1 MSSSHNR
8 SGSNS
13 ESAKAEQIIFEFF
26 AKSLHI
32 ILESRTPF
40 MSSRNFSGEQMVCSS
55 SSSSSS
61 SSSVRPR
68 DKWFNLALRE
78 CPAALESFDIGR
90 RSSLEPLVVDVVLV
104 ARPFVTDQMSL
115 SGKRELISNFSGKE
129 YHHSGWNS
137 DQDEMGCESKNEQ
150 IIERW
155 VVQYDNRKIRESATT
170 TTTSSRRSSNSN
182 NKLQV
187 MYKKA
192 TLLLRSLFV
201 MVRLLPAYKIFREL
215 NSCGQIFKFKLV
227 PRVPS
232 IVEPFTRREE
242 AEMHKFAFTPVETLC
257 GRLCLSVLY
266 RSLSDVS
273 CQHSTPMSPTFIT
286 DYVGSPL
293 ADPLKRF
300 PSLPLSYG
308 SPPLLPFQRRHSWS
322 FDRYKASP
330 PSVSCS
336 PSPTHSDLHALVS
349 NPCSSRRLPPHPSDI
364 PTGRRKESYVE
375 EYPPCQDFSPPCS
388 PSALIHAVTRG
399 ITRTESAP
407 VRIPAPSYQ
416 SKQNAVAPSP
426 HLKLSR
432 HASLKPVRNSG
443 LVESGGALE
452 KFLYGREEFRRN
464 SGVRLSSNS
473 SPRISFS
480 RSSSRSFQDDFDDND
495 FPCPFD
501 VEYDDITYPSSR
513 PSSYDQRGDIPEP
526 PLEPSGSYPK
536 KSQDAAVGAL
546 VSMLKKAPPLR
557 QDVSMTEVCWNNNNN
572 NKPARAQETAA
583 ASITASGLALASKTT
598 ADALEELR
606 SYKEMKNVLLSQST
620 METSSVTTTTTTTS
634 PFAVSES

>member
-1 MSSSHNR
+1 MNKS
-8 SGSNS
+8 SNS
-13 ESAKAEQIIFEFF
+13 EGAKAEQIIFEFF

-40 MSSRNFSGEQMVCSS
+40 MSSRNFSGEQMICSP

-78 CPAALESFDIGR
+78 CPAALENFDIGR

-104 ARPFVTDQMSL
+104 ARTLGSDQMSS
-115 SGKRELISNFSGKE
+115 SGKRELIRNFSGKE
-129 YHHSGWNS
+129 YHHQSGWSS
-137 DQDEMGCESKNEQ
+137 DQDEIGFEAKNEQ

-155 VVQYDNRKIRESATT
+155 VVQYDNRKIRESP
-170 TTTSSRRSSNSN
+170 TTSGRRSSS

-215 NSCGQIFKFKLV
+215 NSSGQIFKFKLV
-227 PRVPS
+227 PRVPT

-242 AEMHKFAFTPVETLC
+242 AEMQKFAFTPVETIC

-273 CQHSTPMSPTFIT
+273 CEHSTPMSPTFIT

-336 PSPTHSDLHALVS
+336 PSPTHSDSHALVS
-349 NPCSSRRLPPHPSDI
+349 NPCSRRLPPHPSDI
-364 PTGRRKESYVE
+364 PPTGRRKESYIE
-375 EYPPCQDFSPPCS
+375 EYSPCQDFSPPCS
-388 PSALIHAVTRG
+388 PSAPIHAVSRG

-407 VRIPAPSYQ
+407 VRIPAPTFQ
-416 SKQNAVAPSP
+416 SKQNVAAPSP
-426 HLKLSR
+426 SPSPNLKLSR
-432 HASLKPVRNSG
+432 HASLKPVKNSG
-443 LVESGGALE
+443 PVVEPGAALE
-452 KFLYGREEFRRN
+452 KLFLYGREDFRRT

-473 SPRISFS
+473 SPQISFS
-480 RSSSRSFQDDFDDND
+480 RSSSRSFQDDFDETD

-501 VEYDDITYPSSR
+501 VEYDDITDRSSR
-513 PSSYDQRGDIPEP
+513 PGSFDQRGDIHE
-526 PLEPSGSYPK
+526 PLESSGSFPK

-557 QDVSMTEVCWNNNNN
+557 QDASEHSIPEICWNNNNN
-572 NKPARAQETAA
+572 NKPAQAHETAA

-620 METSSVTTTTTTTS
+620 MDPSSVTTTS
-634 PFAVSES
+634 AFAVSQS

>member
-1 MSSSHNR
+1 MNR
-8 SGSNS
+8 SSSNS
-13 ESAKAEQIIFEFF
+13 EGAKAEQIIFEFF

-40 MSSRNFSGEQMVCSS
+40 MSSRNFSGDQMICSPS
-55 SSSSSS
+55 PSSSSSS

-104 ARPFVTDQMSL
+104 ARQPFVGDQMSL
-115 SGKRELISNFSGKE
+115 S
-129 YHHSGWNS
+129 
-137 DQDEMGCESKNEQ
+137 DQDELACETKNEQ
-150 IIERW
+150 VIERW
-155 VVQYDNRKIRESATT
+155 LVQYDNRKVREASASR
-170 TTTSSRRSSNSN
+170 SSSSNS
-182 NKLQV
+182 KLQV

-201 MVRLLPAYKIFREL
+201 MVRLLPAYKIFRAL
-215 NSCGQIFKFKLV
+215 NSSGQICKFKLV
-227 PRVPS
+227 PKVPT

-242 AEMHKFAFTPVETLC
+242 AEMQKFAFAPVDTVC
-257 GRLCLSVLY
+257 GRLCMSVLY

-273 CQHSTPMSPTFIT
+273 CEHSAPVSPTFIT

-308 SPPLLPFQRRHSWS
+308 SPPLLAFQRRHSWS
-322 FDRYKASP
+322 FDRFKASSPP

-336 PSPTHSDLHALVS
+336 PSPTRSDSQALV
-349 NPCSSRRLPPHPSDI
+349 RRLPDI
-364 PTGRRKESYVE
+364 PTGRRKDE
-375 EYPPCQDFSPPCS
+375 ERDFSPPCS
-388 PSALIHAVTRG
+388 PSGPVSRG

-407 VRIPAPSYQ
+407 VRIPAPSFE
-416 SKQNAVAPSP
+416 SKQNLVAPSP
-426 HLKLSR
+426 RLKLLR
-432 HASLKPVRNSG
+432 QASLKPVRNSG
-443 LVESGGALE
+443 GAVESGAGLE
-452 KFLYGREEFRRN
+452 KLFLYGREEFRR
-464 SGVRLSSNS
+464 SSRVRLSTNS

-480 RSSSRSFQDDFDDND
+480 RSSSRSYQEDFDDND

-501 VEYDDITYPSSR
+501 VEYDEITDPSSR
-513 PSSYDQRGDIPEP
+513 SGSFDQRGDIHEP
-526 PLEPSGSYPK
+526 PLESSGSYPK

-546 VSMLKKAPPLR
+546 VNMLKKAPPLR
-557 QDVSMTEVCWNNNNN
+557 QDVSETSIPEIYWNNNK
-572 NKPARAQETAA
+572 KPAGAHDVAA
-583 ASITASGLALASKTT
+583 ASMTASGIALAAKTT

-620 METSSVTTTTTTTS
+620 MGSSSVTTS
-634 PFAVSES
+634 PFAVSGS

>member
-8 SGSNS
+8 SSNS
-13 ESAKAEQIIFEFF
+13 EGAKAEQIIFEFF

-40 MSSRNFSGEQMVCSS
+40 MSSRNFSGEQMICSP

-78 CPAALESFDIGR
+78 CPAALENFDIGR

-104 ARPFVTDQMSL
+104 ARPFVGDQMNL
-115 SGKRELISNFSGKE
+115 SGKRELIRNFSGKE
-129 YHHSGWNS
+129 YQSGWNS
-137 DQDEMGCESKNEQ
+137 DQDELGCETKNEQ

-155 VVQYDNRKIRESATT
+155 VVQYDNRKVRECA
-170 TTTSSRRSSNSN
+170 TTSSRRSSN

-215 NSCGQIFKFKLV
+215 NSSGQICKFKLV

-232 IVEPFTRREE
+232 FVEPFTRREE
-242 AEMHKFAFTPVETLC
+242 AEMQKFAFTPVDTIC
-257 GRLCLSVLY
+257 GRLYLSVLY
-266 RSLSDVS
+266 RSHSDVS
-273 CQHSTPMSPTFIT
+273 CEHSTPMSPTFIT

-336 PSPTHSDLHALVS
+336 PSPTHSDSHALVS
-349 NPCSSRRLPPHPSDI
+349 NPCSRRLPPHPSDI
-364 PTGRRKESYVE
+364 PTGRRKETYIE
-375 EYPPCQDFSPPCS
+375 EYSHSQDFSPPCS
-388 PSALIHAVTRG
+388 PSAPIHAVPRG

-407 VRIPAPSYQ
+407 VRIPAPTFQ
-416 SKQNAVAPSP
+416 PKQNVVAPSP
-426 HLKLSR
+426 NLKLSR

-443 LVESGGALE
+443 LVEPGAALE
-452 KFLYGREEFRRN
+452 KVYQHHMSYLFSFFHDVIERVKSFFC
-464 SGVRLSSNS
+464 SSC
-473 SPRISFS
+473 F
-480 RSSSRSFQDDFDDND
+480 FMG
-495 FPCPFD
+495 
-501 VEYDDITYPSSR
+501 E
-513 PSSYDQRGDIPEP
+513 
-526 PLEPSGSYPK
+526 
-536 KSQDAAVGAL
+536 
-546 VSMLKKAPPLR
+546 
-557 QDVSMTEVCWNNNNN
+557 
-572 NKPARAQETAA
+572 
-583 ASITASGLALASKTT
+583 KT
-598 ADALEELR
+598 LGGILG
-606 SYKEMKNVLLSQST
+606 
-620 METSSVTTTTTTTS
+620 
-634 PFAVSES
+634 

>member
-1 MSSSHNR
+1 MNKS
-8 SGSNS
+8 SNS
-13 ESAKAEQIIFEFF
+13 EGAKAEQIIFEFF

-40 MSSRNFSGEQMVCSS
+40 MSSRNFSGEQMICSP

-104 ARPFVTDQMSL
+104 ARPLASDQMNL
-115 SGKRELISNFSGKE
+115 SGKRELIRNFSGKE
-129 YHHSGWNS
+129 YQSGWNS
-137 DQDEMGCESKNEQ
+137 DQDELGCETRNEQ

-170 TTTSSRRSSNSN
+170 SGRRSSS

-215 NSCGQIFKFKLV
+215 NSSGQIFKFKLV
-227 PRVPS
+227 PRVPT

-242 AEMHKFAFTPVETLC
+242 SEMQKFAFTPVDTIC

-273 CQHSTPMSPTFIT
+273 CEHSTPMSPTFIT

-308 SPPLLPFQRRHSWS
+308 SPPLMPFQRRHSWS
-322 FDRYKASP
+322 FDRFKASP

-336 PSPTHSDLHALVS
+336 PSPTHSDSHALVS
-349 NPCSSRRLPPHPSDI
+349 HPCSRRLPPHPSDI
-364 PTGRRKESYVE
+364 PTGRRKESCIE
-375 EYPPCQDFSPPCS
+375 EYSPSQDFSPPCS
-388 PSALIHAVTRG
+388 PSAPIHAVPRG

-407 VRIPAPSYQ
+407 VRIPAPAFQ
-416 SKQNAVAPSP
+416 CKQNVVAPSP

-432 HASLKPVRNSG
+432 HASLKLVRNSG
-443 LVESGGALE
+443 PVEPGAALE
-452 KFLYGREEFRRN
+452 KLFLYGREDFKRN

-480 RSSSRSFQDDFDDND
+480 RSSSRSYQDDFDDND

-501 VEYDDITYPSSR
+501 VEYDDISDPSSR
-513 PSSYDQRGDIPEP
+513 PGSFDQRGDIHE
-526 PLEPSGSYPK
+526 PLESSGYLPK

-557 QDVSMTEVCWNNNNN
+557 QDVSERSIPEICWNNNN
-572 NKPARAQETAA
+572 NKPAQAHEIAA

-620 METSSVTTTTTTTS
+620 MAPSSVATS
-634 PFAVSES
+634 AFAVSES

>member
-1 MSSSHNR
+1 MARTVFSKMNR
-8 SGSNS
+8 SSNS
-13 ESAKAEQIIFEFF
+13 EGAKAEQIIFEFF
-26 AKSLHI
+26 AKTLDI

-40 MSSRNFSGEQMVCSS
+40 MSSRNFSSSGEQMISS
-55 SSSSSS
+55 PSSSSSS

-90 RSSLEPLVVDVVLV
+90 RSTLEPLVVDVVLV
-104 ARPFVTDQMSL
+104 ARPFDQMNSP
-115 SGKRELISNFSGKE
+115 GGRELIRNFSGKE
-129 YHHSGWNS
+129 YHS
-137 DQDEMGCESKNEQ
+137 DQDDRETKNKQ

-155 VVQYDNRKIRESATT
+155 VVQYDNR
-170 TTTSSRRSSNSN
+170 
-182 NKLQV
+182 KLQV

-215 NSCGQIFKFKLV
+215 NSSGQIFKFKLV
-227 PRVPS
+227 PKVPT

-242 AEMHKFAFTPVETLC
+242 GEMQKFAFTPVDTIC
-257 GRLCLSVLY
+257 GRLCMSVLY

-273 CQHSTPMSPTFIT
+273 CSQHSAPVSPTFIT

-293 ADPLKRF
+293 ADPLKSF

-308 SPPLLPFQRRHSWS
+308 SPPLMSFQRRHSWS

-336 PSPTHSDLHALVS
+336 PSPTRSDSQALVT
-349 NPCSSRRLPPHPSDI
+349 NHCSRRLPPHPCDI
-364 PTGRRKESYVE
+364 TTGRRKESYAE
-375 EYPPCQDFSPPCS
+375 ECLQNFSPPCS
-388 PSALIHAVTRG
+388 PSAPTQAVPRS

-407 VRIPAPSYQ
+407 VRIPPPSFEA
-416 SKQNAVAPSP
+416 KQNVVVPPSS

-432 HASLKPVRNSG
+432 HTSLRPVRNTG
-443 LVESGGALE
+443 PVE
-452 KFLYGREEFRRN
+452 

-480 RSSSRSFQDDFDDND
+480 KSSSRSYQDDFDDID

-501 VEYDDITYPSSR
+501 VEYDEITDPSSSR
-513 PSSYDQRGDIPEP
+513 PGSFEQRGDAHEAP
-526 PLEPSGSYPK
+526 PPPPFESSGSYPK

-546 VSMLKKAPPLR
+546 VNMLKKAPPLR
-557 QDVSMTEVCWNNNNN
+557 QDVSETSIPELCWNNNK
-572 NKPARAQETAA
+572 NKPGGGQEIATA
-583 ASITASGLALASKTT
+583 SMTASGIALAAKTT

-620 METSSVTTTTTTTS
+620 NASSS

>member
-1 MSSSHNR
+1 MNR
-8 SGSNS
+8 SSSNS
-13 ESAKAEQIIFEFF
+13 EGAKAEQIIFEFF

-40 MSSRNFSGEQMVCSS
+40 MSSRNFSGEQMICSP

-90 RSSLEPLVVDVVLV
+90 RSTLEPLVVDVVLV
-104 ARPFVTDQMSL
+104 ARPFDQMNSP
-115 SGKRELISNFSGKE
+115 GGRELIRNFSGKE
-129 YHHSGWNS
+129 YHS
-137 DQDEMGCESKNEQ
+137 DQDELGGCEAKNEQ

-155 VVQYDNRKIRESATT
+155 VVQYDNRKIKEP
-170 TTTSSRRSSNSN
+170 SRRSSSSSS

-192 TLLLRSLFV
+192 TLLLRSLFA

-215 NSCGQIFKFKLV
+215 NSSGQISKFKLV
-227 PRVPS
+227 PRVPT
-232 IVEPFTRREE
+232 IIDPFTRREE
-242 AEMHKFAFTPVETLC
+242 ADMHKFAFTPVDTIC
-257 GRLCLSVLY
+257 GRLCMSVLY

-273 CQHSTPMSPTFIT
+273 CQHSAPVSPTFIT

-300 PSLPLSYG
+300 TSLPLSYG
-308 SPPLLPFQRRHSWS
+308 SPPLMSFQRRHSWS
-322 FDRYKASP
+322 FDRYKASSPP

-336 PSPTHSDLHALVS
+336 PSPTRSDSQALVT
-349 NPCSSRRLPPHPSDI
+349 NPCSRRLPPHPCDI
-364 PTGRRKESYVE
+364 PSGRRKESYAE
-375 EYPPCQDFSPPCS
+375 DFSPPCS
-388 PSALIHAVTRG
+388 PSAPTQAVPRS

-407 VRIPAPSYQ
+407 VRIPAPTFQ
-416 SKQNAVAPSP
+416 SNQNVVVAPSS

-432 HASLKPVRNSG
+432 HASLKPVRNTG
-443 LVESGGALE
+443 PVESGAALE
-452 KFLYGREEFRRN
+452 KLHIYGREDFRRN
-464 SGVRLSSNS
+464 SGVKLSSNS
-473 SPRISFS
+473 SPRVSFS
-480 RSSSRSFQDDFDDND
+480 RSSSRSYQDDFDDND

-501 VEYDDITYPSSR
+501 VEYDEITDPSSSR
-513 PSSYDQRGDIPEP
+513 PSSFEQRGDPHEP
-526 PLEPSGSYPK
+526 PHESSGSYPK

-546 VSMLKKAPPLR
+546 VNMLKKAPPLR
-557 QDVSMTEVCWNNNNN
+557 QDVSESSITELCWNKK
-572 NKPARAQETAA
+572 NKPGGGQEIATA
-583 ASITASGLALASKTT
+583 SMTASGIALAAKTT

-620 METSSVTTTTTTTS
+620 KDSFS

>member
-1 MSSSHNR
+1 MNRSSS
-8 SGSNS
+8 SNS
-13 ESAKAEQIIFEFF
+13 EGAKAEQVIFEFF

-40 MSSRNFSGEQMVCSS
+40 MSSRNFSGDQMICCSP

-104 ARPFVTDQMSL
+104 ARPFQMSL
-115 SGKRELISNFSGKE
+115 S
-129 YHHSGWNS
+129 
-137 DQDEMGCESKNEQ
+137 DQDELGCETKNEQ
-150 IIERW
+150 VIERW
-155 VVQYDNRKIRESATT
+155 LVQYDNRKVREAAGS
-170 TTTSSRRSSNSN
+170 TSGNRRSSSSN

-192 TLLLRSLFV
+192 MLLLRSLFV

-215 NSCGQIFKFKLV
+215 NSSGQICKFKLV
-227 PRVPS
+227 PKVPT

-242 AEMHKFAFTPVETLC
+242 AEMQKFAFTPVDTIC
-257 GRLCLSVLY
+257 GRLCMSVLY

-273 CQHSTPMSPTFIT
+273 CQHSAPVSPTFIT

-308 SPPLLPFQRRHSWS
+308 SPPLLSFQRRHSWS

-330 PSVSCS
+330 PPSVSCS
-336 PSPTHSDLHALVS
+336 PSPTRSDSQALVS
-349 NPCSSRRLPPHPSDI
+349 NPCSLRRLPPHPCD
-364 PTGRRKESYVE
+364 TRRKESYAE
-375 EYPPCQDFSPPCS
+375 EYFPSQDFSPPCS
-388 PSALIHAVTRG
+388 PSGPIDVGSRG

-407 VRIPAPSYQ
+407 VRIPAPSFE
-416 SKQNAVAPSP
+416 SKQNLVAPSP
-426 HLKLSR
+426 RLKLLR
-432 HASLKPVRNSG
+432 QASLKPVRNSG
-443 LVESGGALE
+443 AVESGAGLE
-452 KFLYGREEFRRN
+452 KLFLYGREDFRRN
-464 SGVRLSSNS
+464 SGVRLSTNS

-480 RSSSRSFQDDFDDND
+480 RSSSRSYQEDFDDTD

-501 VEYDDITYPSSR
+501 VEYDEITNPSSR
-513 PSSYDQRGDIPEP
+513 PGSFDQRGDIHEPP
-526 PLEPSGSYPK
+526 PLESSGSYPK

-546 VSMLKKAPPLR
+546 VNMLKKAPPLR
-557 QDVSMTEVCWNNNNN
+557 QDVSESSMPEIYWNNNNN
-572 NKPARAQETAA
+572 KKPGGDCPA
-583 ASITASGLALASKTT
+583 ASITASGIALAAKTT

-620 METSSVTTTTTTTS
+620 MGSSS

>member
-1 MSSSHNR
+1 MNSS
-8 SGSNS
+8 SNS
-13 ESAKAEQIIFEFF
+13 EGAKAEQIIFEFF

-40 MSSRNFSGEQMVCSS
+40 MSSRNFSGDQMICSP

-90 RSSLEPLVVDVVLV
+90 RSTLEPLVVDVVLV
-104 ARPFVTDQMSL
+104 ANQMNSP
-115 SGKRELISNFSGKE
+115 GKRELIRNFSGKE
-129 YHHSGWNS
+129 YHS
-137 DQDEMGCESKNEQ
+137 DQDELGCEGKNEQ

-155 VVQYDNRKIRESATT
+155 VVQYDNKKVKEPVTG
-170 TTTSSRRSSNSN
+170 SSRRSRSSN

-192 TLLLRSLFV
+192 TLLLRSLFS

-215 NSCGQIFKFKLV
+215 NSSGRIFKFKLV
-227 PRVPS
+227 PKVPT
-232 IVEPFTRREE
+232 IIEPFTRREE
-242 AEMHKFAFTPVETLC
+242 AEMHKFAFTPIDTIC
-257 GRLCLSVLY
+257 GRLSMSVLY

-273 CQHSTPMSPTFIT
+273 CQHSAPVSPTFIT

-308 SPPLLPFQRRHSWS
+308 SPPLMSFQRRHSWS
-322 FDRYKASP
+322 FDRYKASSP

-336 PSPTHSDLHALVS
+336 PSPTHSDSQALVA
-349 NPCSSRRLPPHPSDI
+349 NPCSLRRLPPHPSDI
-364 PTGRRKESYVE
+364 PSGRRKESYAE
-375 EYPPCQDFSPPCS
+375 EYLQDFSPPCS
-388 PSALIHAVTRG
+388 PSATTQAVPRRS

-407 VRIPAPSYQ
+407 LRIPAPTL
-416 SKQNAVAPSP
+416 VAPSS

-432 HASLKPVRNSG
+432 HASLKPVRNTG
-443 LVESGGALE
+443 PVESVAALE
-452 KFLYGREEFRRN
+452 KLHIYGREDFRRN
-464 SGVRLSSNS
+464 SGVKLSSNS

-480 RSSSRSFQDDFDDND
+480 RSSSRSFPDDFDDTD

-501 VEYDDITYPSSR
+501 VEYDEITDPSSSR
-513 PSSYDQRGDIPEP
+513 PSSLDQRGDIHEPP
-526 PLEPSGSYPK
+526 PLELSSGSYPK

-546 VSMLKKAPPLR
+546 VNMLKKAPPLR
-557 QDVSMTEVCWNNNNN
+557 QDVSESAIPELCWTN
-572 NKPARAQETAA
+572 NKNKPGRGEEIATA
-583 ASITASGLALASKTT
+583 SMTASGIALAAKTT

-620 METSSVTTTTTTTS
+620 KDSSS

>member
-8 SGSNS
+8 SNNNS
-13 ESAKAEQIIFEFF
+13 EGAKAEQIIFEFF

-40 MSSRNFSGEQMVCSS
+40 MSSRNFSGDQMICSP

-104 ARPFVTDQMSL
+104 VRPLVGDQMNL
-115 SGKRELISNFSGKE
+115 SGKRELIRNFSGKE
-129 YHHSGWNS
+129 YQSGWNS
-137 DQDEMGCESKNEQ
+137 DQDELGCETKNEQ

-155 VVQYDNRKIRESATT
+155 VVQYDNRKIRESV
-170 TTTSSRRSSNSN
+170 TTSSRRSSS

-215 NSCGQIFKFKLV
+215 NSSGQIFKFKLV

-242 AEMHKFAFTPVETLC
+242 AEMQKFSFTPVETIC

-273 CQHSTPMSPTFIT
+273 CEHSTPMSPTFIT

-336 PSPTHSDLHALVS
+336 PSPTRSDTHALVS
-349 NPCSSRRLPPHPSDI
+349 HPCSHHLPPHPSDI
-364 PTGRRKESYVE
+364 PTGRRKESYAE
-375 EYPPCQDFSPPCS
+375 EYPPSQDFSPPPS
-388 PSALIHAVTRG
+388 PSAPKHAVPRG

-407 VRIPAPSYQ
+407 VRIPAPTFQ
-416 SKQNAVAPSP
+416 SKENVVAPSA

-432 HASLKPVRNSG
+432 HASLKPVRNLG
-443 LVESGGALE
+443 PGESGAAIDKL
-452 KFLYGREEFRRN
+452 FLYGRDDFRRH
-464 SGVRLSSNS
+464 SGVKPSANS

-480 RSSSRSFQDDFDDND
+480 RSSSRSFQDDFDDPD

-501 VEYDDITYPSSR
+501 VEYDDITDRNSR
-513 PSSYDQRGDIPEP
+513 PGSFDHRGDIHEP
-526 PLEPSGSYPK
+526 LDSSGSYPK

-546 VSMLKKAPPLR
+546 VRMLKKAPPLR
-557 QDVSMTEVCWNNNNN
+557 QDVSESSIPEICWNNNNS
-572 NKPARAQETAA
+572 NKPAGAHEIAV
-583 ASITASGLALASKTT
+583 ASITASGITLASKTT

-606 SYKEMKNVLLSQST
+606 SYKEMKNHLLLSQST
-620 METSSVTTTTTTTS
+620 SKPSSVTTS
-634 PFAVSES
+634 PFDV

>member
-1 MSSSHNR
+1 MNRSSS
-8 SGSNS
+8 SNS
-13 ESAKAEQIIFEFF
+13 EGAKAEQIIFEFF

-40 MSSRNFSGEQMVCSS
+40 MSSRNFSGEQMIFSS
-55 SSSSSS
+55 PSSSSSS

-90 RSSLEPLVVDVVLV
+90 RSTLEPLVVDVVLV
-104 ARPFVTDQMSL
+104 VARPFDHQMDDSP
-115 SGKRELISNFSGKE
+115 GGAR
-129 YHHSGWNS
+129 
-137 DQDEMGCESKNEQ
+137 NEQ

-155 VVQYDNRKIRESATT
+155 VVQYDNRKVRDTS
-170 TTTSSRRSSNSN
+170 SSRRSSSS

-192 TLLLRSLFV
+192 TLLLRSLFA

-215 NSCGQIFKFKLV
+215 NSSGQIFKFKLV
-227 PRVPS
+227 PKVPTV
-232 IVEPFTRREE
+232 IEPFTRREE
-242 AEMHKFAFTPVETLC
+242 AEMHKFAFTPVDTIC
-257 GRLCLSVLY
+257 GRLCMSVLY

-273 CQHSTPMSPTFIT
+273 CCQQHSAPLSPTFIT

-300 PSLPLSYG
+300 PSLPLSYVG
-308 SPPLLPFQRRHSWS
+308 SPSPPLLPFQRRHSWS
-322 FDRYKASP
+322 FDRCCKASSPPP

-336 PSPTHSDLHALVS
+336 PSPPTRSDSQAALVTN
-349 NPCSSRRLPPHPSDI
+349 NPCSLRRRLPPHPCDVPS
-364 PTGRRKESYVE
+364 GRRKESYAE
-375 EYPPCQDFSPPCS
+375 DFSPGCS
-388 PSALIHAVTRG
+388 PSVPRS

-407 VRIPAPSYQ
+407 VRIPAPTL
-416 SKQNAVAPSP
+416 VAPSS

-443 LVESGGALE
+443 PVESGAALE
-452 KFLYGREEFRRN
+452 KLHIYGREDFRRK
-464 SGVRLSSNS
+464 LSSNS

-480 RSSSRSFQDDFDDND
+480 RSSSRSYQDDFDDTD

-501 VEYDDITYPSSR
+501 VEYDEITDPSDSR
-513 PSSYDQRGDIPEP
+513 PSSFEQRGGDAHEQP
-526 PLEPSGSYPK
+526 PHELSSGSYPK

-546 VSMLKKAPPLR
+546 VNMLKKAPPLR
-557 QDVSMTEVCWNNNNN
+557 QDVSESVIPELCWNNNE
-572 NKPARAQETAA
+572 NKPGGGQEIATA
-583 ASITASGLALASKTT
+583 SMTASGIALAAKTT

-606 SYKEMKNVLLSQST
+606 SYKEMKNVLLSQSK
-620 METSSVTTTTTTTS
+620 MDSSS

>member
-1 MSSSHNR
+1 MNKS
-8 SGSNS
+8 SNS
-13 ESAKAEQIIFEFF
+13 EGAEAEQIIFEFF
-26 AKSLHI
+26 AKTLHI

-40 MSSRNFSGEQMVCSS
+40 VSSRNFSDEQMICSP

-90 RSSLEPLVVDVVLV
+90 RSTLEPLVVDVVLV
-104 ARPFVTDQMSL
+104 AT
-115 SGKRELISNFSGKE
+115 KE
-129 YHHSGWNS
+129 YHS
-137 DQDEMGCESKNEQ
+137 DQDELGCETKNEQ

-155 VVQYDNRKIRESATT
+155 VVQYDNRKIRE
-170 TTTSSRRSSNSN
+170 RRSSSSSSS

-201 MVRLLPAYKIFREL
+201 MVRILPAYKIFREL
-215 NSCGQIFKFKLV
+215 NSSGQIFKFKLFPKV
-227 PRVPS
+227 PT
-232 IVEPFTRREE
+232 IIEPFTRREE
-242 AEMHKFAFTPVETLC
+242 AEMHKFAFTPVDTIR
-257 GRLCLSVLY
+257 GRLCMSVLY
-266 RSLSDVS
+266 SSLSDVS
-273 CQHSTPMSPTFIT
+273 CSQHSAPVSPTFIT

-308 SPPLLPFQRRHSWS
+308 SPPPLLSFQRRHSWS
-322 FDRYKASP
+322 FDRYKEASSPP

-336 PSPTHSDLHALVS
+336 PSPQALVA
-349 NPCSSRRLPPHPSDI
+349 NPCSSRLPPH
-364 PTGRRKESYVE
+364 
-375 EYPPCQDFSPPCS
+375 PCQDFSPPCS
-388 PSALIHAVTRG
+388 PSGPRQAVPRS

-407 VRIPAPSYQ
+407 VRIPAPTL
-416 SKQNAVAPSP
+416 VAPSS

-432 HASLKPVRNSG
+432 HASLKPVRNTCP
-443 LVESGGALE
+443 VESGAALE
-452 KFLYGREEFRRN
+452 KLHIYGREEDFRRN

-480 RSSSRSFQDDFDDND
+480 RSSSRSYQDDVDDND

-501 VEYDDITYPSSR
+501 VEYDEITDPSSSR
-513 PSSYDQRGDIPEP
+513 PCSLDQRGDIHEP
-526 PLEPSGSYPK
+526 PLELSSGSYPK

-546 VSMLKKAPPLR
+546 VNMLKKAPPLK
-557 QDVSMTEVCWNNNNN
+557 QDVSESAISELCWKN
-572 NKPARAQETAA
+572 NKNKPGGDQEIATA
-583 ASITASGLALASKTT
+583 SMTASGIALAAKTT

-620 METSSVTTTTTTTS
+620 SSA
-634 PFAVSES
+634 FAVSES

>member
-1 MSSSHNR
+1 MKKERKMSSSHNR
-8 SGSNS
+8 SSNNS
-13 ESAKAEQIIFEFF
+13 EGPKAEQIIFEFF

-40 MSSRNFSGEQMVCSS
+40 MSSRNFSGEQMICSP

-90 RSSLEPLVVDVVLV
+90 RSSLEPLIVDVVLV
-104 ARPFVTDQMSL
+104 ARPFVGGDQMNL
-115 SGKRELISNFSGKE
+115 SGKRELIRNFSGKE
-129 YHHSGWNS
+129 HQSGWNS
-137 DQDEMGCESKNEQ
+137 DQDELGCETKNEQ

-155 VVQYDNRKIRESATT
+155 VVQYDNRKIKESV
-170 TTTSSRRSSNSN
+170 TTSSRRSSN

-215 NSCGQIFKFKLV
+215 NSSGQIFKFKLV

-242 AEMHKFAFTPVETLC
+242 SEMQKFNFTPVDTIC

-273 CQHSTPMSPTFIT
+273 CEQSTPMSPTFIT

-293 ADPLKRF
+293 ADPLKSF

-308 SPPLLPFQRRHSWS
+308 SPPLLPFQRRHSWT

-336 PSPTHSDLHALVS
+336 PSPTRSDSHALVL
-349 NPCSSRRLPPHPSDI
+349 NPCSRRLPPHPSDI
-364 PTGRRKESYVE
+364 PTGRRKESFAG
-375 EYPPCQDFSPPCS
+375 EYSPSQDFSPPSS
-388 PSALIHAVTRG
+388 PSAPIHAVPRS

-407 VRIPAPSYQ
+407 VRIPPPTFQ
-416 SKQNAVAPSP
+416 SKQNVVAPSP
-426 HLKLSR
+426 NLTLSR
-432 HASLKPVRNSG
+432 HASLKPVKNFG
-443 LVESGGALE
+443 TGESGAAIE
-452 KFLYGREEFRRN
+452 K
-464 SGVRLSSNS
+464 V
-473 SPRISFS
+473 
-480 RSSSRSFQDDFDDND
+480 ND
-495 FPCPFD
+495 
-501 VEYDDITYPSSR
+501 
-513 PSSYDQRGDIPEP
+513 
-526 PLEPSGSYPK
+526 
-536 KSQDAAVGAL
+536 
-546 VSMLKKAPPLR
+546 
-557 QDVSMTEVCWNNNNN
+557 
-572 NKPARAQETAA
+572 
-583 ASITASGLALASKTT
+583 
-598 ADALEELR
+598 
-606 SYKEMKNVLLSQST
+606 
-620 METSSVTTTTTTTS
+620 
-634 PFAVSES
+634 

>member
-1 MSSSHNR
+1 MNR
-8 SGSNS
+8 SSNS
-13 ESAKAEQIIFEFF
+13 EGAKAEQIIFEFF
-26 AKSLHI
+26 AKTLHI

-40 MSSRNFSGEQMVCSS
+40 MSSRNFSSIGEQMICSP

-90 RSSLEPLVVDVVLV
+90 RSTLETLVVDVVLV
-104 ARPFVTDQMSL
+104 ARPFDQMNSQ
-115 SGKRELISNFSGKE
+115 GGRELIWNFSGKE
-129 YHHSGWNS
+129 YHS
-137 DQDEMGCESKNEQ
+137 DQDDCETKNEQ

-155 VVQYDNRKIRESATT
+155 VVQYDNRKVRE
-170 TTTSSRRSSNSN
+170 RRSSSSNN
-182 NKLQV
+182 NKLKV

-215 NSCGQIFKFKLV
+215 NSSGQIFKFKLV
-227 PRVPS
+227 PKVPT

-242 AEMHKFAFTPVETLC
+242 AEMHKFAFTPVDTIC
-257 GRLCLSVLY
+257 GRLCMSVLY

-273 CQHSTPMSPTFIT
+273 CSQHSAPVSPTFIT

-293 ADPLKRF
+293 ADPLKSF

-308 SPPLLPFQRRHSWS
+308 SPPLMSFQRRHSWS

-336 PSPTHSDLHALVS
+336 PSPTRSDSQTLVT
-349 NPCSSRRLPPHPSDI
+349 NPCSRCLPPH
-364 PTGRRKESYVE
+364 
-375 EYPPCQDFSPPCS
+375 PCQDFSPPCS
-388 PSALIHAVTRG
+388 PSAHAQAFPRS

-407 VRIPAPSYQ
+407 VRIPAPSFE
-416 SKQNAVAPSP
+416 SKQNVVVAPSS

-432 HASLKPVRNSG
+432 HASLKPVRNTAP
-443 LVESGGALE
+443 VESGAALE
-452 KFLYGREEFRRN
+452 KMHIYGREDFRRN
-464 SGVRLSSNS
+464 SGVKLSSNS

-480 RSSSRSFQDDFDDND
+480 RSSSRSYQDGFDDTD

-501 VEYDDITYPSSR
+501 VEYDEITDSSSSR
-513 PSSYDQRGDIPEP
+513 PGSLDQRSDIHEP
-526 PLEPSGSYPK
+526 PPFESSGSYPK

-546 VSMLKKAPPLR
+546 VNMLKKAPPLR
-557 QDVSMTEVCWNNNNN
+557 QDVSETSIPELCWKN
-572 NKPARAQETAA
+572 NKNKPGGGQKIATA
-583 ASITASGLALASKTT
+583 SMTASGIALAAKTT

-606 SYKEMKNVLLSQST
+606 SYKEMKNVLLSEST
-620 METSSVTTTTTTTS
+620 KDLSS

>member
-1 MSSSHNR
+1 MNR
-8 SGSNS
+8 SSNS
-13 ESAKAEQIIFEFF
+13 EGAKAEQIIFEFF

-40 MSSRNFSGEQMVCSS
+40 MSSRNFSGDQMICSP

-90 RSSLEPLVVDVVLV
+90 RSSLEPLVIDVVLV
-104 ARPFVTDQMSL
+104 ARPFQMSL
-115 SGKRELISNFSGKE
+115 S
-129 YHHSGWNS
+129 
-137 DQDEMGCESKNEQ
+137 DQDESGSESKNEQ
-150 IIERW
+150 VIERW
-155 VVQYDNRKIRESATT
+155 LVQYDNRQVREA
-170 TTTSSRRSSNSN
+170 SSRRSSSSSN

-215 NSCGQIFKFKLV
+215 NSSGQICKFKLV
-227 PRVPS
+227 PKVPT

-242 AEMHKFAFTPVETLC
+242 AEMQMFAFTPVDTIC
-257 GRLCLSVLY
+257 GRLCMSVLY
-266 RSLSDVS
+266 RTLSDVS
-273 CQHSTPMSPTFIT
+273 CEHSTPVSPTFIT

-308 SPPLLPFQRRHSWS
+308 SPPLLSFQRRHSWS

-330 PSVSCS
+330 PPSVSCS
-336 PSPTHSDLHALVS
+336 PSPTRSDSQALV
-349 NPCSSRRLPPHPSDI
+349 RRLPDI
-364 PTGRRKESYVE
+364 PTGRRKESYAE
-375 EYPPCQDFSPPCS
+375 EFFSPPCS
-388 PSALIHAVTRG
+388 PSGPVDVVSRG

-407 VRIPAPSYQ
+407 VRIPAPSFE
-416 SKQNAVAPSP
+416 SKQNLVAPSP
-426 HLKLSR
+426 RLKLLR
-432 HASLKPVRNSG
+432 QASLKPVRNSG
-443 LVESGGALE
+443 GAVESGAGLE
-452 KFLYGREEFRRN
+452 KLFLYGREDFRRN

-480 RSSSRSFQDDFDDND
+480 RSSSRSYQEDFDDTD

-501 VEYDDITYPSSR
+501 VEYDEMTDPSSR
-513 PSSYDQRGDIPEP
+513 PGSFDQRGDIHEP
-526 PLEPSGSYPK
+526 PLDSSGSYPK

-546 VSMLKKAPPLR
+546 VNMLKKAPPLR
-557 QDVSMTEVCWNNNNN
+557 QDLSQSSIPEIYWNNN
-572 NKPARAQETAA
+572 NKPAVAHKIAA
-583 ASITASGLALASKTT
+583 ASITASGIALAAKTT

-620 METSSVTTTTTTTS
+620 MDSSSVTTS

>member
-1 MSSSHNR
+1 MSSSQNR

-40 MSSRNFSGEQMVCSS
+40 MSSRNFSGDQMVCSS

-90 RSSLEPLVVDVVLV
+90 RSSLEPLVVNVVLV
-104 ARPFVTDQMSL
+104 ASPFATDQI
-115 SGKRELISNFSGKE
+115 GKRELIRNFSG
-129 YHHSGWNS
+129 GWSS

-155 VVQYDNRKIRESATT
+155 IVQYDNRKVRESA
-170 TTTSSRRSSNSN
+170 TTTSSRRSSSSNS
-182 NKLQV
+182 KLQV

-215 NSCGQIFKFKLV
+215 NSSGQIFKFKLV

-242 AEMHKFAFTPVETLC
+242 AEMQRFAFTPVETLC

-273 CQHSTPMSPTFIT
+273 CEHSTPMSPTFIT

-330 PSVSCS
+330 PPSVSCS
-336 PSPTHSDLHALVS
+336 PSPTHSDLHGALVS
-349 NPCSSRRLPPHPSDI
+349 NPCSRRLPPHPCDI
-364 PTGRRKESYVE
+364 PTGRRKECYVE
-375 EYPPCQDFSPPCS
+375 ECQDFSPPCS
-388 PSALIHAVTRG
+388 PSGAIHAVTRG

-407 VRIPAPSYQ
+407 VRIPAPSFQ
-416 SKQNAVAPSP
+416 SKQNNVVAPSP
-426 HLKLSR
+426 NLKLSR
-432 HASLKPVRNSG
+432 HASLKPVRSSG
-443 LVESGGALE
+443 VVESGGALE
-452 KFLYGREEFRRN
+452 KFLYGREDFRRN

-501 VEYDDITYPSSR
+501 VEDDDITDRSSR
-513 PSSYDQRGDIPEP
+513 PGSYDQRGDIPEP
-526 PLEPSGSYPK
+526 THEPSGSYPK

-557 QDVSMTEVCWNNNNN
+557 QDVSITEVSWNNNNSNN
-572 NKPARAQETAA
+572 NKPARGQEAAA

-606 SYKEMKNVLLSQST
+606 SYKEMKNVLLSQSA
-620 METSSVTTTTTTTS
+620 MDTSSVNTTTT
-634 PFAVSES
+634 

>member
-8 SGSNS
+8 SSNNNNS
-13 ESAKAEQIIFEFF
+13 EGAKAEQIIFEFF

-40 MSSRNFSGEQMVCSS
+40 MSSRNFSGEQMMCSP

-90 RSSLEPLVVDVVLV
+90 RSTLEPLVVDVVLV
-104 ARPFVTDQMSL
+104 VRPLVGGDQMNL
-115 SGKRELISNFSGKE
+115 SGKRELIRNFSGKE
-129 YHHSGWNS
+129 YQSSGWNS
-137 DQDEMGCESKNEQ
+137 DQDELGFETKNEQ

-170 TTTSSRRSSNSN
+170 SSRRSSS

-215 NSCGQIFKFKLV
+215 NSSGQIFKFKLV

-242 AEMHKFAFTPVETLC
+242 AEMQKFSFTPVETIC

-273 CQHSTPMSPTFIT
+273 CEHSTPMSPTFIT

-322 FDRYKASP
+322 FDRHKASP

-336 PSPTHSDLHALVS
+336 PSPTRSDSHALVS
-349 NPCSSRRLPPHPSDI
+349 HPCSRNLPPHPSEM
-364 PTGRRKESYVE
+364 PTGRRKESYAE
-375 EYPPCQDFSPPCS
+375 EYSPYQDFSPPPS
-388 PSALIHAVTRG
+388 PSAPIQAVSRG

-407 VRIPAPSYQ
+407 VRIPAPTFQ
-416 SKQNAVAPSP
+416 TKQNIVAPSP

-432 HASLKPVRNSG
+432 HTSLKPVRNFG
-443 LVESGGALE
+443 PGESGSAIDKL
-452 KFLYGREEFRRN
+452 FLCGKDDFRKH
-464 SGVRLSSNS
+464 SGMRLSSNS

-480 RSSSRSFQDDFDDND
+480 RSSSRSYQDDFDDPD

-501 VEYDDITYPSSR
+501 VEYDDITDRSSR
-513 PSSYDQRGDIPEP
+513 PGSFDHRGDIHE
-526 PLEPSGSYPK
+526 PLESSGSFPK

-546 VSMLKKAPPLR
+546 VRMLKKAPPLR
-557 QDVSMTEVCWNNNNN
+557 QDVSESSIPEICWNN
-572 NKPARAQETAA
+572 NKPARAQEIAVT
-583 ASITASGLALASKTT
+583 SITASGIALASKTT
-598 ADALEELR
+598 ADAMEELR
-606 SYKEMKNVLLSQST
+606 TYKEMKNHLLLSQST
-620 METSSVTTTTTTTS
+620 SNPSSVTATS
-634 PFAVSES
+634 PFDA

>member
-1 MSSSHNR
+1 MNR
-8 SGSNS
+8 GSSNS
-13 ESAKAEQIIFEFF
+13 EGAKAEQIIFEFF

-40 MSSRNFSGEQMVCSS
+40 MSSRNFSGEQMICSP

-90 RSSLEPLVVDVVLV
+90 RSTLEPLVVDVVLV
-104 ARPFVTDQMSL
+104 ASPFDQMNSP
-115 SGKRELISNFSGKE
+115 GGRELIRNFSGKE
-129 YHHSGWNS
+129 YLS
-137 DQDEMGCESKNEQ
+137 DQDELGCEGKNEQ

-155 VVQYDNRKIRESATT
+155 VVQYDNRKVKEP
-170 TTTSSRRSSNSN
+170 SRRSSSSSS

-192 TLLLRSLFV
+192 TLLLRSLFA

-215 NSCGQIFKFKLV
+215 NSSGQIFKFKLV
-227 PRVPS
+227 PKVPT

-242 AEMHKFAFTPVETLC
+242 AEMHKFAFTPVDTIC
-257 GRLCLSVLY
+257 GRLCMSVLY

-273 CQHSTPMSPTFIT
+273 CSQHSAPVSPTFIT

-308 SPPLLPFQRRHSWS
+308 SPPLMSFQRRHSWS
-322 FDRYKASP
+322 FDPPP

-336 PSPTHSDLHALVS
+336 PSPTHSDFSQALVT
-349 NPCSSRRLPPHPSDI
+349 NPSSLRRLPPHPCDI
-364 PTGRRKESYVE
+364 PSGRRKENYAE
-375 EYPPCQDFSPPCS
+375 EYLQDFSPPCS
-388 PSALIHAVTRG
+388 PSGQAVPRS

-407 VRIPAPSYQ
+407 VRIPAPSFQ
-416 SKQNAVAPSP
+416 SKQNVVVAPSS
-426 HLKLSR
+426 HLKLAR
-432 HASLKPVRNSG
+432 HASLKPVRNAG
-443 LVESGGALE
+443 PVESGAALE
-452 KFLYGREEFRRN
+452 KLNIYGREDFRRN
-464 SGVRLSSNS
+464 SGVKLSTNS
-473 SPRISFS
+473 SPRISLS
-480 RSSSRSFQDDFDDND
+480 RSSSRSYRDDFDDTD

-501 VEYDDITYPSSR
+501 VEYDEITDPSSSR
-513 PSSYDQRGDIPEP
+513 PGSFEQRGDAHEP
-526 PLEPSGSYPK
+526 PHELSSGSYPK
-536 KSQDAAVGAL
+536 KSQDAEVGAL
-546 VSMLKKAPPLR
+546 VNMLKKAPPLR
-557 QDVSMTEVCWNNNNN
+557 QDVSESSISELCWNNNK
-572 NKPARAQETAA
+572 NKPGGGQEIATA
-583 ASITASGLALASKTT
+583 SMTASGIALAAKTT

-606 SYKEMKNVLLSQST
+606 SYKDMRNVLLSQSK
-620 METSSVTTTTTTTS
+620 MDSSS

>member
-1 MSSSHNR
+1 MNR
-8 SGSNS
+8 SSSNS
-13 ESAKAEQIIFEFF
+13 EGPKAEQIIFEFF

-40 MSSRNFSGEQMVCSS
+40 MSSRNFSGDQMLCSPC
-55 SSSSSS
+55 SSSSS

-78 CPAALESFDIGR
+78 CPAELESFDIGR
-90 RSSLEPLVVDVVLV
+90 RSSVEPLVVDVVLV
-104 ARPFVTDQMSL
+104 VV
-115 SGKRELISNFSGKE
+115 GGE
-129 YHHSGWNS
+129 
-137 DQDEMGCESKNEQ
+137 QDETKNEQ
-150 IIERW
+150 VIERW
-155 VVQYDNRKIRESATT
+155 LVQYDNRRVKEAAAASA
-170 TTTSSRRSSNSN
+170 SSSGSSSNRRSSSN

-215 NSCGQIFKFKLV
+215 NSSGQICKFKLV
-227 PRVPS
+227 PKVPT

-242 AEMHKFAFTPVETLC
+242 AEMQKFAFTPVDTIC
-257 GRLCLSVLY
+257 GRLYMSVLY

-273 CQHSTPMSPTFIT
+273 CQHSSPVSPTFIT

-308 SPPLLPFQRRHSWS
+308 SPPLLSFQRRHSWS

-330 PSVSCS
+330 PPSVSCS
-336 PSPTHSDLHALVS
+336 PSPTRSDSQALV
-349 NPCSSRRLPPHPSDI
+349 RRLPDI

-375 EYPPCQDFSPPCS
+375 ECFPSQEFSPPCS
-388 PSALIHAVTRG
+388 PSGHVDAAVSRG

-407 VRIPAPSYQ
+407 VRIPAPSFE
-416 SKQNAVAPSP
+416 SKQNLVAPSP
-426 HLKLSR
+426 RLKLLR
-432 HASLKPVRNSG
+432 QASLKPVRNSG
-443 LVESGGALE
+443 AAESGAGLE
-452 KFLYGREEFRRN
+452 KLFLYGREDFRRS
-464 SGVRLSSNS
+464 SGVRLSTNS
-473 SPRISFS
+473 SPRISLS
-480 RSSSRSFQDDFDDND
+480 RSSSRSYQDDIDDTD

-501 VEYDDITYPSSR
+501 VEYDEITDPSSR
-513 PSSYDQRGDIPEP
+513 PGSFDQRGDIHEP
-526 PLEPSGSYPK
+526 PLDSSGGSYPK

-546 VSMLKKAPPLR
+546 VNMLKKAPPLR
-557 QDVSMTEVCWNNNNN
+557 QDISESSVPEIYWNNNN
-572 NKPARAQETAA
+572 KTGLGQEIAA
-583 ASITASGLALASKTT
+583 ASSMTASGIGLAAKTT
-598 ADALEELR
+598 ADAMEELR

-620 METSSVTTTTTTTS
+620 MGSSSVTATT
-634 PFAVSES
+634 PFDVTES